1 MYNSYSMY
9 PLSDPFIRTFM
20 IDNNT
25 NQDKFINASE
35 GFLRGNMEKGT
46 YVPYKNMN
54 YIKPVFDN
62 QRQKDLYELQKVC
75 FAAHDVNLY
84 LDTHPNDANMIKL
97 YNDYLRSEKKLEREY
112 EEKYGPLNLS
122 DDSGLNVT
130 PWSWIEN
137 PWPWNK

>member
-130 PWSWIEN
+130 PWAWIEN